1 MDPYAELGISPDASS
16 DEIKSAYRRLAKQY
30 HPDSNPKNS
39 DHAEKMNRINEA
51 YSMLREGR
59 YDLDP
64 GEEWYREQYK
74 EASRKDSILYHPLFR
89 RVVLIGIAVS
99 MFVVGIAAAFFSA
112 LRV

>member
-1 MDPYAELGISPDASS
+1 MRKINDVGFSVTNGTWYSVEKRI
-16 DEIKSAYRRLAKQY
+16 INKSKKALDKTL
-30 HPDSNPKNS
+30 H
-39 DHAEKMNRINEA
+39 EKMNRINEA
-51 YSMLREGR
+51 YSMIREGR

>member
-30 HPDSNPKNS
+30 HPDSNPENS

-59 YDLDP
+59 YDLDL
-64 GEEWYREQYK
+64 GEEWYREQYE
-74 EASRKDSILYHPLFR
+74 EAGREEGILYHPLFS
-89 RVVLIGIAVS
+89 RVILIGIAVS
-99 MFVVGIAAAFFSA
+99 MVVVGIAAAFFSA

>member
-30 HPDSNPKNS
+30 HPDSNPENS
-39 DHAEKMNRINEA
+39 DYAEKMNRINEA

-64 GEEWYREQYK
+64 GEDWYREQYK
-74 EASRKDSILYHPLFR
+74 EASRKARPFHPGR
-89 RVVLIGIAVS
+89 CGT
-99 MFVVGIAAAFFSA
+99 GGENSA
-112 LRV
+112 GYPVAWDR